1 MAHGQTVGKGDM
13 PEFLPELGIGFEIPD
28 LQIQARILVF
38 FLPLVTGRIQSVAGK
53 LASVGN
59 NQIFQIFTGSMEI
72 AHSPG
77 EIFQQA
83 PGDQEGAAGNGSGF
97 DFLS

>member
-1 MAHGQTVGKGDM
+1 M

-77 EIFQQA
+77 EIFQ
-83 PGDQEGAAGNGSGF
+83 PLFRDQERAAGNGSGF